1 MKLASY
7 TVAGRASWGVVTGD
21 QIADVGAVLSDSHQD
36 LKGWLAAPDQD
47 LLGGALPRAPR
58 FSFNQ
63 VRLLPVIPNPAKII
77 CVGHN
82 YDAHRLETGRD
93 TTSHPA
99 VIIRFPDTQVA
110 HGDTIRRPA
119 VSGML
124 DYEGELAIVI
134 GKEGRSIPAARAFDH
149 VAGYT
154 CFNDASI
161 RDWQWHTSQFTP
173 GKNFPGTGA
182 SGPWLVTADE
192 ITDTSDLAMWL
203 DVNGR
208 RFQSG
213 STRTMI
219 FRPAFLVRYLSQ
231 FMSLQPGDIISTG
244 TPPGVG
250 LGQKPPIYLNVGD
263 TVTLS
268 IAGLGIQRQVVV
280 DSQAATLP

>member
-63 VRLLPVIPNPAKII
+63 VTLLPVIPNPAKII

-192 ITDTSDLAMWL
+192 IPDPRRLCVETVLNGTVVQQAPVSD
-203 DVNGR
+203 
-208 RFQSG
+208 
-213 STRTMI
+213 MI
-219 FRPAFLVRYLSQ
+219 FPIETLIAYISAFTPLA
-231 FMSLQPGDIISTG
+231 PGDIICTG
-244 TPPGVG
+244 TPGGTGAKRQPALWMKPGDQVEVG
-250 LGQKPPIYLNVGD
+250 IR
-263 TVTLS
+263 
-268 IAGLGIQRQVVV
+268 GIGRLVNRVEV
-280 DSQAATLP
+280 A

>member
-1 MKLASY
+1 MRLASY

-21 QIADVGAVLSDSHQD
+21 QIADVGAVLRDSHQD
-36 LKGWLAAPDQD
+36 LKGWLAASDQD

-82 YDAHRLETGRD
+82 YDAHRLETRRD

-124 DYEGELAIVI
+124 DHEGELAVVI

-161 RDWQWHTSQFTP
+161 RDWQWHASQFTL

-192 ITDTSDLAMWL
+192 IPDPRRLCVETALNGTVVQQAPVSD
-203 DVNGR
+203 
-208 RFQSG
+208 
-213 STRTMI
+213 MI
-219 FRPAFLVRYLSQ
+219 FPIETLIGYISAFTLLA
-231 FMSLQPGDIISTG
+231 PGDIICTG
-244 TPPGVG
+244 TPGGTGPKRQPPLWMKPGDRVE
-250 LGQKPPIYLNVGD
+250 
-263 TVTLS
+263 
-268 IAGLGIQRQVVV
+268 AGIRGIGRLVNRVEV
-280 DSQAATLP
+280 A